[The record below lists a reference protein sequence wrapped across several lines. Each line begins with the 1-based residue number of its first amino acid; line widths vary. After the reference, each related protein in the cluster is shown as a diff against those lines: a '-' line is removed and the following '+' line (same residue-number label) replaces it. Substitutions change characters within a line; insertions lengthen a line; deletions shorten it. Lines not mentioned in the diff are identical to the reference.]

1 MERADPCDGAALFA
15 QVDGKEVHTAG
26 AAAAV
31 ILGVE
36 GSEVRTDSPPLLRG
50 RE

>member
-1 MERADPCDGAALFA
+1 VARADPCDGAA